1 MENLAFF
8 MVERGFGMN
17 LIRNIFG
24 MLDSVA
30 FFLFAKVMEVMFEIA
45 DVTSK
50 ANLSEFLGPLQSRI
64 YVILSIYMLFK
75 VTISLITYVVNPDA
89 MTDKSQGIGKLVQ
102 RIVISLILLI
112 FFPYAFSFLNT
123 FQSHII
129 SNNTIP
135 KLVLGSGGSY
145 SDAAGIGNEIAYSVY
160 NGTFIYAGDPG
171 SKVESDSATVESVV
185 EHINDPGSDKS
196 EYANGYLPFAGFAVG
211 LVLTILTL
219 SMCVDVAMRVFK
231 LMILQLVAPI
241 PILSYIDPKSSK
253 DGAFSKWL
261 KMTVQVWLEVFLRLF
276 TIYFIL
282 LVIERLINAG
292 GLLFDGNNL
301 FVKIALIIG
310 LLFFAKDAPKFI
322 YDALGIKAPERGM
335 FAGMGNILA
344 AGAIGAGAVSGAIT
358 GFEASRLADTAN
370 EKKHGFLNT
379 AKNVGAGLF
388 GGVTGIGAGYGAATK
403 AKDHNARAVMEAMNK
418 RNNLA
423 LSRGKAGSTVGGR
436 LLAGVQTSFGLSTS
450 FDKMDAKVKDYES
463 AESAWKRIGAAMNS
477 DDNKF
482 YSFGSDFKSSSGETL
497 IKAGQNY
504 STKGMND
511 LLDRMKSSG
520 QYTQSDIESVD
531 GMLKEVQKAKFDNVR
546 SVSDPD
552 TLSGTESQIFS
563 GAQTIFEVGTKYAND
578 DDKVFEQFKG
588 ITSVSDTSLSMGKDF
603 KGASFNAKRESEK
616 IKNSA
621 KYNKASA
628 DKSEAQ
634 KK

>member
-171 SKVESDSATVESVV
+171 SKVESDSATVESVI

-344 AGAIGAGAVSGAIT
+344 AGAIGLGAVGTGIAVGRAQRGSGWHFGNAAKALFSGT
-358 GFEASRLADTAN
+358 GAA
-370 EKKHGFLNT
+370 
-379 AKNVGAGLF
+379 
-388 GGVTGIGAGYGAATK
+388 IGAGATGIYAAGT
-403 AKDHNARAVMEAMNK
+403 AKDHNAKAALEARNKYMNNVLNGNTFGARASAGAQNLILGYDIDREIAHADSIVSATKQVRDYTMSEGAKFFSDEKQKLSFVDSSGKSHSVNYSLNEIEAAKQHAAVTGGPVRLQDSTGATVELSNSAVNK
-418 RNNLA
+418 IYGDAQEGTGNMLMDV
-423 LSRGKAGSTVGGR
+423 LSNKSDSDTVAMR
-436 LLAGVQTSFGLSTS
+436 ERYKDSFGDEAKYIEKSSQQKEVVDSYFVNVANATG
-450 FDKMDAKVKDYES
+450 DKNASSM
-463 AESAWKRIGAAMNS
+463 RIGQ
-477 DDNKF
+477 
-482 YSFGSDFKSSSGETL
+482 L
-497 IKAGQNY
+497 
-504 STKGMND
+504 KGI
-511 LLDRMKSSG
+511 
-520 QYTQSDIESVD
+520 Q
-531 GMLKEVQKAKFDNVR
+531 KEAER
-546 SVSDPD
+546 
-552 TLSGTESQIFS
+552 
-563 GAQTIFEVGTKYAND
+563 
-578 DDKVFEQFKG
+578 KVFNLK
-588 ITSVSDTSLSMGKDF
+588 
-603 KGASFNAKRESEK
+603 
-616 IKNSA
+616 
-621 KYNKASA
+621 
-628 DKSEAQ
+628 Q
-634 KK
+634 KKGK